1 MLLLKFLL
9 LVIGFGFL
17 VCAIG
22 LVFHDVYLALELDR
36 ILGRRERQFDAEQSD
51 MSPVSAPRA
60 ALPRLRPRRAIRSN
74 TAAKLT
80 VVASL
85 SLLAGWSIL
94 VVPAGEAGRRTA
106 CSSARRASRP
116 GRAGGGWRQGRFRR
130 CAGPRDARRG
140 GRGEAGGSTA
150 PSGRRPR
157 APATAGSQ
165 MNRRGSV
172 GLRRIPVSACSIASS
187 GRPA

>member
-17 VCAIG
+17 ACAIG

-74 TAAKLT
+74 TAGKLT

-94 VVPAGEAGRRTA
+94 VVPAGEAGVRV
-106 CSSARRASRP
+106 SQISGVRP
-116 GRAGGGWRQGRFRR
+116 GTLYPGTHFLVPLFDRVELYDVRNKVFATNASEAPHQKSEVLTVE
-130 CAGPRDARRG
+130 AREG
-140 GRGEAGGSTA
+140 L
-150 PSGRRPR
+150 
-157 APATAGSQ
+157 
-165 MNRRGSV
+165 SV
-172 GLRRIPVSACSIASS
+172 GLAVTVHYLIAPRRLDYV
-187 GRPA
+187 PATPS